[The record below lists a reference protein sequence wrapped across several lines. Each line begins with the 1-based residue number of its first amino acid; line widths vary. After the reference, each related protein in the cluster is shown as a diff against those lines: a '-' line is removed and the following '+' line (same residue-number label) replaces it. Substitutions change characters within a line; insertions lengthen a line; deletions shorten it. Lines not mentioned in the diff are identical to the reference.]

1 MDFLFDNP
9 LANMDG
15 PSFLVL
21 YSFLIIS
28 TIIGYRVLKN
38 RLDRTTHFAV
48 PPIPGNPDAFEIAY
62 LRGGANELARAVVFS
77 MAQKNL
83 LTFESGEKISR
94 IHLTDAQIDRRDL
107 SPIQLTAFDW
117 LGKTRETNELF
128 KKDGLTNALKPFYEN
143 YQARLEMQHF
153 FPDEE
158 MKKQN
163 KRLAI
168 KAFLVFGALG
178 AYKFLAALYNG
189 YSNVIGIVVIT
200 FIGLFV
206 LGITANM
213 PRLTK
218 LGQTYL
224 ERLQLAFDRIRPSNH
239 NADIY
244 KQNASSS
251 NIAAVDPFLLSV
263 GVFGG
268 AALAGTIYS
277 DYNRAFERA
286 QNQSAASSSGCATGC
301 GSSSCSSSNGSSSSS
316 CSSGD
321 GGSSCGGGCGGCGG
335 GD

>member
-9 LANMDG
+9 LANLDG

-38 RLDRTTHFAV
+38 RLDQSAHFAV
-48 PPIPGNPDAFEIAY
+48 PPIPSNPDAFEIAY

-77 MAQKNL
+77 LAHKNL

-94 IHLTDAQIDRRDL
+94 IHVTEGQIDRRDL
-107 SPIQLTAFDW
+107 SPMQLTALDW
-117 LGKTRETNELF
+117 LGKTRDTNELF
-128 KKDGLTNALKPFYEN
+128 KKDGLANALKPFYEN

-163 KRLAI
+163 KHLAI

-189 YSNVIGIVVIT
+189 YTNVLGIIVLT
-200 FIGLFV
+200 LIGLFI
-206 LGITANM
+206 LGAMSKM

-244 KQNASSS
+244 KQNAPEATV
-251 NIAAVDPFLLSV
+251 AAIDPFLLSV

-268 AALAGTIYS
+268 AALAGTVYS

-286 QNQSAASSSGCATGC
+286 QHQSAASSSGCSTGC
-301 GSSSCSSSNGSSSSS
+301 GSSSCSSSDGS
-316 CSSGD
+316 SSGD

-335 GD
+335 GGD